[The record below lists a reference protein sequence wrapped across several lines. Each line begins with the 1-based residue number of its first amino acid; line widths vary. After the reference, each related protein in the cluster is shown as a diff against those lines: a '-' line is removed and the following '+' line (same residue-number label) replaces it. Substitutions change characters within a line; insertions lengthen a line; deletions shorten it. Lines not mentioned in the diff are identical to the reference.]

1 MEREGGMD
9 RPAADRS
16 RPPTTVVMSHVSTP
30 GPQVALVRS
39 KLRPPVLRGALVPRA
54 RLLTRL
60 REGRGRRLTLVCAPA
75 GYGKTTLLA
84 QWCAAGHEETPFVW
98 LFADE
103 ADADPIRLWSHIVH
117 GLRPVHPAVG
127 EASLDTLTAG
137 ARALWTR
144 MIPSLLED
152 LDGLPATVLVLEDWH
167 RIDNPLCDE
176 TLWSFVERAPP
187 SLQVVVSCR
196 ADPRLPVAR
205 LRAHADL
212 AEVREAQLRL
222 STEEAAQLFRA
233 ADIPLV
239 SDDIERLTRRT
250 EGWVTALHL
259 TSLLLGERRDR
270 SAFVA
275 EFTAES
281 RHVLDYLATDVLD
294 AAPADLRSFLTR
306 TSVLEYLT
314 PPLCDAVLERADS
327 AAMLSR
333 VERANLFVAALDE
346 RGYTLRY
353 HHLFASMLRREL
365 ERSEAPEVAGLH
377 ARASAWLEADGELEP
392 AIEHAIAA
400 HDVPRASELVAT
412 HARSFWNA
420 GRAASVDRWLAA
432 LSWPE
437 ATADPQLA
445 LIRAAVCAQ
454 TGSRPEQVER
464 WLEFAAADAELGP
477 VANGLHS
484 IQSGISILRSVYLTR
499 GIEAAA
505 APAHR
510 PVGPEPPASARGRAA
525 AAAAPRAVEREPPA
539 SSWRRQALLGLGQA
553 LYFLGRAGEARAPL
567 QEARHLG
574 GARDNAAAAA
584 NVLAY
589 LALVELDSGG
599 DRATAER
606 LSRDALSMLEEQRLS
621 AIFVATNPHIALG
634 RALAAG
640 TDLHAAIEP
649 LQHAAHLRAPAG
661 PGYWHVH
668 ALLRLARARH
678 QASDAE
684 GASDAVESARIE
696 LDALPDTSMLG
707 GVLAETESQLRGPQ
721 RREGFLG
728 EALSEGEIRVLRL
741 LAAERSLSE
750 VARELFLSTN
760 TVKTHRRAIY
770 RKLGARTR
778 EEAIA

>member
-16 RPPTTVVMSHVSTP
+16 RPPTTVVMSHVATP
-30 GPQVALVRS
+30 GQQVALVRS

-54 RLLTRL
+54 PLLEGL

-84 QWCAAGHEETPFVW
+84 QWCAADHEETPFVW

-117 GLRPVHPAVG
+117 GLRSVHPGVG
-127 EASLDTLTAG
+127 EASLDALTAG
-137 ARALWTR
+137 ARALRTR
-144 MIPSLLED
+144 VIPSLLED
-152 LDGLPATVLVLEDWH
+152 LDRVPATVLVLEDWH

-187 SLQVVVSCR
+187 SLQIVVSCR
-196 ADPRLPVAR
+196 ADPRLPIAR
-205 LRAHADL
+205 LRAHAEL

-222 STEEAAQLFRA
+222 STEEATELFRA

-239 SDDIERLTRRT
+239 SDEIERLTRRT

-259 TSLLLGERRDR
+259 TSLLLAERRDR

-327 AAMLSR
+327 AAMLGR
-333 VERANLFVAALDE
+333 VERANLCVAALDE
-346 RGYTLRY
+346 RGDVLRY
-353 HHLFASMLRREL
+353 HRLFASMLRREL
-365 ERSEAPEVAGLH
+365 DRSEAHEVAGLH

-445 LIRAAVCAQ
+445 LIRAAICAQ

-464 WLEFAAADAELGP
+464 WLEFAAADAESGP

-505 APAHR
+505 AAAH
-510 PVGPEPPASARGRAA
+510 
-525 AAAAPRAVEREPPA
+525 RAVELEPPA

-553 LYFLGRAGEARAPL
+553 LYFLGRAGEAREPPP
-567 QEARHLG
+567 EARALG

-621 AIFVATNPHIALG
+621 ATFVATNPHIALG

-640 TDLHAAIEP
+640 TDLHAAIEH
-649 LQHAAHLRAPAG
+649 LERAAELSAPAG

-678 QASDAE
+678 HASDAE

-728 EALSEGEIRVLRL
+728 EALSGSEIRVLRL

-778 EEAIA
+778 EEAIAGAKTL